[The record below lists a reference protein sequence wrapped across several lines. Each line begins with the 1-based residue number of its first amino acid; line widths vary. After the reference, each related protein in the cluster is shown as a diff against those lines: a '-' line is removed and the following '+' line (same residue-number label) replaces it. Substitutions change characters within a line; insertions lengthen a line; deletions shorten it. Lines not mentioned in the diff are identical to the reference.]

1 MVKGQCSEGSSQTR
15 LGGAVAEER
24 GWSNEG
30 GFNGQQAG
38 GEDAEHSSMVNDLAF
53 DQDYLYSTT
62 HNSFAGI
69 YSETY

>member
-53 DQDYLYSTT
+53 D
-62 HNSFAGI
+62 
-69 YSETY
+69 